1 MLIDVPFATVEEL
14 EARWRTL
21 STDEKTRADALLT
34 DASYML
40 LGRCESA
47 NEVDD
52 EDTAGQELRASVLR
66 SIVCA
71 MVQRSMLA
79 GDSSPGVKT
88 TQETAG
94 PFSQSFTYANPT
106 GDLYLTAA
114 EMKLLPCGRQVAF
127 TVPMNDWLRGS

>member
-1 MLIDVPFATVEEL
+1 MLISVPFATVIEL

-21 STDEKTRADALLT
+21 STAEKTRATALLG
-34 DASYML
+34 DASYMVL
-40 LGRCESA
+40 ARCESA

-52 EDTAGQELRASVLR
+52 ADVQGQAQRAAVLR
-66 SIVCA
+66 TIVCA

-88 TQETAG
+88 AQETAG